1 LKNSHILDQY
11 GNPSN
16 PLAHYDGT
24 AEEILAATE
33 GKLDAIVIAAGT
45 GGTIAGIARKL
56 KERVPNCKVI
66 GVDPT
71 GSILVLPETL
81 NGAITSYK
89 VEGIGYD
96 FVPKVLDRQYVDS
109 WIKTEDKESLIMAR
123 RLIREEGLL
132 CGGSAGAAM
141 VGALKVCKELKAGQ
155 RCVVLLAD
163 SVRNYMTKFLND
175 QWMVDN
181 GFLEETAVAPTTWWS
196 GRKVS
201 ELKLAAAVSVA
212 PSVTCSEAA
221 AIMRN
226 QNFDQLPVIGD
237 NGDVLGV
244 VTMGNL
250 TSQLVSGRVT
260 AKDPVSR
267 ALFGQFKKVAM
278 DTTLAS
284 LSKIFDR
291 DHFALVVASQLTHSG
306 GGVVSNRSVV
316 VGVVTRYVA
325 YFIIPCYGM
334 T

>member
-1 LKNSHILDQY
+1 
-11 GNPSN
+11 
-16 PLAHYDGT
+16 LAHYDGT
-24 AEEILAATE
+24 AEEILAQCE

-56 KERVPNCKVI
+56 KERLPHVKVI

-71 GSILVLPETL
+71 GSILALPETL

-109 WIKTEDKESLIMAR
+109 WIKTEDKESLNMAR

-132 CGGSAGAAM
+132 CGGSSGAAM
-141 VGALKVCKELKAGQ
+141 VGALQVCKELKAGQ

-181 GFLEETAVAPTTWWS
+181 GFLEEAAVAPSTWWS
-196 GRKVS
+196 GKTVS
-201 ELKLAAAVSVA
+201 DLKLSTPVSVSA
-212 PSVTCSEAA
+212 TVPCSEAA
-221 AIMRN
+221 AIMKEH
-226 QNFDQLPVIGD
+226 NFDQLPVIAE
-237 NGDVLGV
+237 NGDVQGM

-260 AKDPVSR
+260 PRDPVSR
-267 ALFGQFKKVAM
+267 ALFPQFKRISM
-278 DTTLAS
+278 DTTLGA

-291 DHFALVVASQLTHSG
+291 DHFALVVTTQRNHSG
-306 GGVVSNRSVV
+306 GGVVASRSVV
-316 VGVVTRYVA
+316 VGVATRVDLLNY
-325 YFIIPCYGM
+325 IM
-334 T
+334 TAAPSTPTAAASST